1 MAKGWSNV
9 EHTGLQT
16 PGLWKRQD
24 LQEWSIRT
32 RKKCIVFLIENLK
45 FYRLQIVT
53 ALLKGSLK

>member
-1 MAKGWSNV
+1 MKY
-9 EHTGLQT
+9 TGLQT

-24 LQEWSIRT
+24 LQEWSVRT
-32 RKKCIVFLIENLK
+32 RNKCTVFLIENLK